1 MRIRSRHLGLAI
13 CVAVAVHVAAAL
25 ALVLEPEKK
34 GAAATGRGGIEV
46 SLGPSG
52 GAPGSVA
59 RAVTEID
66 RADPVGP
73 AAAPVAKPDTAQPEK
88 AETREPSPETATPTA
103 PPPPAPAEVPVETVE
118 VVRPVDEVI
127 AIAETEMLETV
138 ERPEP
143 TPEPTLEPTPE
154 PTPEPIPEPV
164 TVERA
169 EPVELARVQ
178 PEAAPVETAP
188 IETPP
193 IEAPPMP
200 VTRPAPPKPEDT
212 RTEPAPVAQRTAAVA
227 ADVPI
232 ENEGRPAPSGSEGS
246 DGRSGVG
253 ASAQAGSAASS
264 SGGGQ
269 QGVSTDY
276 VSILQAW
283 LEEHKEYPRRARSRR
298 QEGVVY
304 LYFVMD
310 RGGRV
315 LQHRIDRSSGYSLLD
330 REVEAMIRRA
340 EPLPAMPDDMTQA
353 RLELVV
359 PVQFRLR

>member
-1 MRIRSRHLGLAI
+1 MRIRSRHLGLAM
-13 CVAVAVHVAAAL
+13 CVALAVHVAAAI
-25 ALVLEPEKK
+25 AMVLEPEEK
-34 GAAATGRGGIEV
+34 GAAATGSGGIAV

-52 GAPGSVA
+52 GAPGSAAQV
-59 RAVTEID
+59 VSEIEK
-66 RADPVGP
+66 ADPVDTAPPP
-73 AAAPVAKPDTAQPEK
+73 AAKPVAPPPRK
-88 AETREPSPETATPTA
+88 AEVEAPPPETATPRT
-103 PPPPAPAEVPVETVE
+103 PPPPVRAEAPVEVAE

-127 AIAETEMLETV
+127 AIAKLEPQPESQAEPLPEPATV
-138 ERPEP
+138 ERPAP
-143 TPEPTLEPTPE
+143 PEPP
-154 PTPEPIPEPV
+154 
-164 TVERA
+164 A
-169 EPVELARVQ
+169 ETMPDPVEVARVE
-178 PEAAPVETAP
+178 PDAAAVETPA

-193 IEAPPMP
+193 LP
-200 VTRPAPPKPEDT
+200 VTRPTPLTLEKAAA
-212 RTEPAPVAQRTAAVA
+212 EPVQEVQRTAAVMA
-227 ADVPI
+227 VVTATVTAD
-232 ENEGRPAPSGSEGS
+232 APSEDEGPSAPSPSSAS
-246 DGRSGVG
+246 DGRSGSG
-253 ASAQAGSAASS
+253 ASAHGGAAESS
-264 SGGGQ
+264 SGGGRP
-269 QGVSTDY
+269 GVSTDY

>member
-13 CVAVAVHVAAAL
+13 CVAVAVHVVAAL
-25 ALVLEPEKK
+25 AMVLDPEKK

-59 RAVTEID
+59 QVVSEIEK
-66 RADPVGP
+66 ADPVDP
-73 AAAPVAKPDTAQPEK
+73 AAAPAAKPDKAPPGK
-88 AETREPSPETATPTA
+88 AETREPPPDMATPSA
-103 PPPPAPAEVPVETVE
+103 PPPPVPAEVSVESAE
-118 VVRPVDEVI
+118 VVRLVDEVI
-127 AIAETEMLETV
+127 AIAKAETMEAVEPPESKPV
-138 ERPEP
+138 ERPK
-143 TPEPTLEPTPE
+143 
-154 PTPEPIPEPV
+154 
-164 TVERA
+164 
-169 EPVELARVQ
+169 PVEVAQ
-178 PEAAPVETAP
+178 IEPEAAPVDASP
-188 IETPP
+188 IET
-193 IEAPPMP
+193 PPMP
-200 VTRPAPPKPEDT
+200 VTRPAPPKPEDA
-212 RTEPAPVAQRTAAVA
+212 RTEPAPLPQRTAAVS
-227 ADVPI
+227 ADAPI
-232 ENEGRPAPSGSEGS
+232 ENDGRPAPSRSSGS

-253 ASAQAGSAASS
+253 ASALAGSAASS

-269 QGVSTDY
+269 PGVSTDY

>member
-13 CVAVAVHVAAAL
+13 CVAVAVHVIAAL
-25 ALVLEPEKK
+25 AMVLEPEKK

-59 RAVTEID
+59 RVVPEID
-66 RADPVGP
+66 RADPVDQ
-73 AAAPVAKPDTAQPEK
+73 AAAPVAKPDMAPPEK
-88 AETREPSPETATPTA
+88 AETREPTPETATPTA
-103 PPPPAPAEVPVETVE
+103 PLPPAPAEAPVEAPVETAE

-127 AIAETEMLETV
+127 AIAETETLENV

-143 TPEPTLEPTPE
+143 IPEPTT
-154 PTPEPIPEPV
+154 EPIPEPV
-164 TVERA
+164 TVERV
-169 EPVELARVQ
+169 EPVEVARVQ
-178 PEAAPVETAP
+178 PEAAPVETAL

-193 IEAPPMP
+193 IEAPPLP

-212 RTEPAPVAQRTAAVA
+212 RTEPAPVAQRTAAVT
-227 ADVPI
+227 ADTPS
-232 ENEGRPAPSGSEGS
+232 EDEGPSAPSRSSGS

-253 ASAQAGSAASS
+253 ASALAGSAASS

-269 QGVSTDY
+269 PGVSTDY